1 MTDFQKWQL
10 EQQCMSL
17 SMPIAYQQSLLKQN
31 IASGF
36 AALDSQTAIPTSIP
50 YMIQSGPNRNYHT
63 YPPIPKNCPNCGA
76 PVRKT
81 TCEYCGTRF
90 N

>member
-10 EQQCMSL
+10 EQQCMNL
-17 SMPIAYQQSLLKQN
+17 SMSIAYQQSLLKQN

-36 AALDSQTAIPTSIP
+36 AALDSQTATPTGP
-50 YMIQSGPNRNYHT
+50 YMFQPSPNQNCHT

-81 TCEYCGTRF
+81 ICEYCETRF
-90 N
+90 A

>member
-1 MTDFQKWQL
+1 MTDLKKWQL
-10 EQQCMSL
+10 EQQCMNL
-17 SMPIAYQQSLLKQN
+17 SMPIACQQSLLKEN

-36 AALDSQTAIPTSIP
+36 AALNSQTAIPTGP
-50 YMIQSGPNRNYHT
+50 YMIQPGPNRNYRT
-63 YPPIPKNCPNCGA
+63 YPLIPKNCPNCGA

>member
-10 EQQCMSL
+10 EQQCMDLRST
-17 SMPIAYQQSLLKQN
+17 IAYQQAQLRQS

-36 AALDSQTAIPTSIP
+36 AALNSQTAIPPGP
-50 YMIQSGPNRNYHT
+50 YMCQLSPNRNYRT
-63 YPPIPKNCPNCGA
+63 YQPIPRNCPNCGA
-76 PVRKT
+76 PVRNT
-81 TCEYCGTRF
+81 ICEYCGTRF

>member
-1 MTDFQKWQL
+1 MTDLQKWQL
-10 EQQCMSL
+10 EQQCMDIRAT
-17 SMPIAYQQSLLKQN
+17 IAFQQSQLKQS

-36 AALDSQTAIPTSIP
+36 AALNSQTAIPTGP
-50 YMIQSGPNRNYHT
+50 YMLQLCQNQNYHAHQQ
-63 YPPIPKNCPNCGA
+63 IPNNCPNCGA
-76 PVRKT
+76 PVRKN